1 MSVTGRTLSSV
12 SQSPATGLHSAALV
26 PGLGANA
33 QFTVCMAFKDPG
45 GNTNNTIW
53 ADDNGGCQIFINSS
67 TGRVSA
73 RYSNSSSGGFYTTYT
88 VGEWVF
94 LAVRMGLDISGG
106 VNDVVLEAYDAVL
119 GYETAEGNSSGG
131 GGPSIETDSRH
142 YALGDDAGTA
152 VTDDGTEVKVFG
164 LALVD
169 GLWTLDQL
177 GCDTATGQAK
187 DFDPAAEAALVYA
200 LRGLTSVGNDD
211 SGNGNHFTVENGGVV
226 FDEADL
232 PPGVSLPSAGVSL
245 TATGLEAETETGT
258 AALGQA
264 HELAGVGTS
273 SASEVG
279 SAPLAQTHALTIA
292 GLEAAAEVGAAIL
305 SLALVLTPTGLQASS
320 EVGTPTLS
328 QRHDLA
334 PVGFEV
340 GAETGAPVLGQ
351 HHALSAASLESGA
364 ESGTAGLNQAHS
376 LACAEVES
384 NTELGA
390 VSLAQ
395 DHALAATGTEASSE
409 VASPAVATSSDLLGV
424 GVELTAAVGAPAL
437 GQVHSLVPATED
449 VGSEV
454 GAAVLSQDHAL
465 TASGL
470 QGVSEVG
477 NPAAADSSEPP
488 LYIINATGAPA
499 VGLSV
504 AGSLA
509 ALVSSA
515 GAPIDIAISIAG
527 APDDIAFSIGDQ

>member
-73 RYSNSSSGGFYTTYT
+73 RYSNTGSGGFYTTYT

-119 GYETAEGNSSGG
+119 GYEIAEGNSSGG

-232 PPGVSLPSAGVSL
+232 PPGVSLPSSGVSL
-245 TATGLEAETETGT
+245 TA
-258 AALGQA
+258 
-264 HELAGVGTS
+264 AGVSAAAEIGATALAQTHALEGEGLVA
-273 SASEVG
+273 ASEVG
-279 SAPLAQTHALTIA
+279 AAVLAQTHALTAA
-292 GLEAAAEVGAAIL
+292 GLAVVAAIGSADLSVRHALSPAGWDASAEVG
-305 SLALVLTPTGLQASS
+305 V
-320 EVGTPTLS
+320 PTLS
-328 QRHDLA
+328 QGQATGLDGVEVEA
-334 PVGFEV
+334 EV
-340 GAETGAPVLGQ
+340 GSPAIAQ
-351 HHALSAASLESGA
+351 RHALSAAGLEGVA
-364 ESGTAGLNQAHS
+364 DLGVAGVAQVHS
-376 LACAEVES
+376 LVPIGLPITSEIGSA
-384 NTELGA
+384 TLT
-390 VSLAQ
+390 Q
-395 DHALAATGTEASSE
+395 DHIVAATGVEASTQVGNPV
-409 VASPAVATSSDLLGV
+409 VASFSGLLGV
-424 GVELTAAVGAPAL
+424 GVEIAAVVGAPAIV
-437 GQVHSLVPATED
+437 QRHSLTPAVPG
-449 VGSEV
+449 VGAEV
-454 GAAVLSQDHAL
+454 GAAVLTQVHSLSAFSIV
-465 TASGL
+465 TASEIGSPVVRDASQPSL
-470 QGVSEVG
+470 VVIEIS
-477 NPAAADSSEPP
+477 
-488 LYIINATGAPA
+488 GAPA
-499 VGLSV
+499 AGLSV
-504 AGSLA
+504 AGRPA
-509 ALVSSA
+509 PPVVSI
-515 GAPIDIAISIAG
+515 GGPN
-527 APDDIAFSIGDQ
+527 DIAFIIGGL